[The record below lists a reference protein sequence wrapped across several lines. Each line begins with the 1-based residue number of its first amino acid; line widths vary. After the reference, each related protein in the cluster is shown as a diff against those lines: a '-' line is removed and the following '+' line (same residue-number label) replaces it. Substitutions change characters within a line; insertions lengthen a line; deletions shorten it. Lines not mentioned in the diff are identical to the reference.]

1 MLAIQGPSRDG
12 KDREMAEAGQTL
24 QIQMPTYSET
34 PALAGTWEYR
44 VRITSGACPAVY
56 STIRTIVV
64 NPVSVGGSITGG
76 TTPLC
81 LGSATGTMTLSGHT
95 GNVLRWE
102 RRLGAGAWVNIA
114 NTTTTHSET
123 PASAGSWE
131 YRAYVQS
138 GVCAAVYSGSRT
150 IVVVPTSVGGSIT
163 GGSTPICPGINTGV
177 MTLAG
182 HTGTILRWE
191 KRVGAGAWSN
201 IANTTTTYSEIPS
214 SSGTWEYRAYVQNS
228 PCAAVYSAVRTI
240 IVRPQYN
247 AQLHDDAS
255 ICNNT
260 ATTFFITLSGGT
272 SPYTINYTK
281 NGVAQPALNNYVN
294 NTPVNTGLLAANTT
308 YVLTSVTDANGC
320 LASNLGTSILIT
332 VGSLPTTATLT
343 GSGNACS
350 GASSWIRSVI
360 TGGAPPYTINYTRNG
375 VAQAPIAGYTSGSN
389 HDLGILA
396 VGSYTYVITSVR
408 DLCNNPVPAGGLPG
422 PYTININAIP
432 NAAATANNAPV
443 ICNNGTTAIVLHADV
458 PTSDFIW
465 TVSNAPATTWTA
477 GKAPAGGTRVN
488 GENYTIAQNLEHNG
502 TQPITVT
509 YTITPRGPG
518 ATACLGTP
526 ITRDVVVNPAG
537 QVNDPANQTVCN
549 GANTAAVNFST
560 NRTGGVT
567 TYAWTNN
574 TPASGLRRAA
584 RGILLLSQQ
593 LMQEHLR

>member
-1 MLAIQGPSRDG
+1 MF
-12 KDREMAEAGQTL
+12 
-24 QIQMPTYSET
+24 
-34 PALAGTWEYR
+34 
-44 VRITSGACPAVY
+44 
-56 STIRTIVV
+56 RT
-64 NPVSVGGSITGG
+64 
-76 TTPLC
+76 
-81 LGSATGTMTLSGHT
+81 
-95 GNVLRWE
+95 
-102 RRLGAGAWVNIA
+102 
-114 NTTTTHSET
+114 
-123 PASAGSWE
+123 
-131 YRAYVQS
+131 
-138 GVCAAVYSGSRT
+138 
-150 IVVVPTSVGGSIT
+150 
-163 GGSTPICPGINTGV
+163 
-177 MTLAG
+177 
-182 HTGTILRWE
+182 
-191 KRVGAGAWSN
+191 
-201 IANTTTTYSEIPS
+201 
-214 SSGTWEYRAYVQNS
+214 S

-294 NTPVNTGLLAANTT
+294 NTPVNTGLLTANTT

-350 GASSWIRSVI
+350 GATSWIRSVI

-465 TVSNAPATTWTA
+465 TVSNSPATTWTG

-509 YTITPRGPG
+509 YSITPRGPG

-549 GANTAAVNFST
+549 GSNTTAVTFGT

-567 TYAWTNN
+567 TYSWVNNTPGIGLPASGNGNIAAFAAVNNGTSPVTATITVTPTFTNGTVSCAGPAENFTITVNPTAQVNDPADQTVCNGANTAAVTFGTNRTGGTTAYAWTNN
-574 TPASGLRRAA
+574 TPGIGLPASGNGNIAA
-584 RGILLLSQQ
+584 FAAVNNGTSPVTATITVTPTFTNNSVGCTGPAETFTITVNPSAQVNDPANQTVCNGLNTTAVTFGTKDNGRSNHLL
-593 LMQEHLR
+593 MG